1 MYADQ
6 ARPFGFFSAALV
18 CGIGIWLAW
27 TGGAH
32 AGYWISAAGM
42 LAAITAIYPR
52 VWLGVLRVWMPVA
65 HLLGRINTYF
75 LLGAVFF
82 LMIVPMGLM
91 VRLFKHDPLRLR
103 GLHDD
108 SAWIRRDQP
117 YTPDS
122 FKEPF

>member
-32 AGYWISAAGM
+32 AWYWISLAGV

-52 VWLGVLRVWMPVA
+52 VWLGVLRVWMPFA
-65 HLLGRINTYF
+65 HVLGRVNTYL

-82 LMIVPMGLM
+82 LMIVPMGFF

-103 GLHDD
+103 GRRGE
-108 SAWIRRDQP
+108 SEWIRRDRP
-117 YTPDS
+117 FTPAS